1 MDGISAIVARVGL
14 LAREWGIEAPSSA
27 AHRCRGSPRTAPLL
41 LWEHFRSG
49 YPRSPGRHDGPDHS
63 TGNRTMR
70 RTRLHGMAILIA
82 LAMLVTIAPA
92 PASALTLHR
101 SWSAKV
107 GSSGAN
113 GSIALKAY
121 TNGVGSIGYS
131 LKKPEGECDLQGP
144 DPQRHV
150 RESGHGGGQAAL
162 GPDVGDRDGGTH
174 GQPAPVADDTDLA
187 GGPPQDL
194 HRQDRERDID
204 PLRRLHLRPGDPR
217 RRSRA
222 SASTSRSSADRPAT
236 RSVGSRCTS
245 RRSPSLVNPGS
256 RSSTPTPG
264 AGCSCRC

>member
-1 MDGISAIVARVGL
+1 MSQPIGAAGHRERPHCSCGNTSALATLALRDATTARTIRQEPDHATHATPRYGD
-14 LAREWGIEAPSSA
+14 P
-27 AHRCRGSPRTAPLL
+27 HRTDDA
-41 LWEHFRSG
+41 
-49 YPRSPGRHDGPDHS
+49 RHDRARARQRAHPSPQLVGQ
-63 TGNRTMR
+63 GRLER
-70 RTRLHGMAILIA
+70 RQRVDRAQGIHQRRGFDRLFAQEA
-82 LAMLVTIAPA
+82 Q
-92 PASALTLHR
+92 
-101 SWSAKV
+101 
-107 GSSGAN
+107 
-113 GSIALKAY
+113 
-121 TNGVGSIGYS
+121 
-131 LKKPEGECDLQGP
+131 GECDLQGP
-144 DPQRHV
+144 DPQRHLC
-150 RESGHGGGQAAL
+150 ESGIGGGQAAL

-245 RRSPSLVNPGS
+245 RRSPSLANPGS
-256 RSSTPTPG
+256 RSSTPMPG